1 MCILASKRNASQL
14 GMIHDEQTRE
24 EIQGLPMIAKL
35 HAGDHHKFCSS
46 MARCHEFTNHHNNI
60 VELYC
65 KVEPDHITLTNIF
78 DSVHL
83 SSGGLAFS
91 SPQVRRSASNRNQTI
106 KRRRGPVPVPQIF
119 AGSDFY
125 PFFEQNQYIDTLL
138 LQQLSETET
147 TMSTR
152 SRTKRRNAR
161 DDETANDD
169 LVMED
174 DDILSAAAGLHNL
187 NLNTRSR

>member
-1 MCILASKRNASQL
+1 MSKPGRFQEVP
-14 GMIHDEQTRE
+14 I
-24 EIQGLPMIAKL
+24 IAKL
-35 HAGDHHKFCSS
+35 HAGDHHKSCSS
-46 MARCHEFTNHHNNI
+46 MARCHEFTYHHNNI

-83 SSGGLAFS
+83 SSGGCAFS
-91 SPQVRRSASNRNQTI
+91 SPQVRRFASNRNQTI
-106 KRRRGPVPVPQIF
+106 KRRRGPAPVPRIF
-119 AGSDFY
+119 VGSDFY

-138 LQQLSETET
+138 ALQQLSVNRT

-152 SRTKRRNAR
+152 SRSTKRKTAR